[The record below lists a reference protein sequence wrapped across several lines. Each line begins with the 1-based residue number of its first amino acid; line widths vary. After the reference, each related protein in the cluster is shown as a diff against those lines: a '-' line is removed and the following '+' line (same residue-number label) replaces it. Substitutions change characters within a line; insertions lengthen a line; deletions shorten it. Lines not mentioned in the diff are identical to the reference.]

1 MQIIVMLVFLA
12 VWLLILW
19 LGSIALE
26 ATGLER
32 NKARFQA
39 LSALTGTGFTT
50 SEAEAIVNHPRRR
63 KIATWLIFIGNTG
76 ALGLIIG
83 LIIFVRVGVREP
95 SIAQIVVII
104 AAVVFLGPLFIST
117 EELRNQ
123 LFAQVEAT
131 TGYRLRVSGPID
143 LTLFPSLDL
152 VAEDVGVAQPA
163 SGSDAE
169 FATAKT
175 LKFGL
180 MLRGLLDGKM
190 RVTEVTLVDP
200 VIAVPKSSA
209 APAEG
214 QQAPRTAGGGGASP
228 GLAEKLKNLT
238 LDKLVIKNGTVIL
251 PASGGEPGK
260 RIEKLDLEASLLAF
274 DAPLSFETSAVFDG
288 KPMQA
293 AGSIGTFGPFL
304 DGAPAPVRVTANLPG
319 MLDAPASLSGTAS
332 YKNDV
337 LTLSQFSAKS
347 GDKTLQG
354 TAVYKDD
361 TATLSQ
367 FTATMGGDT
376 FAGNAVYK
384 DNTVVINPLRAN
396 VRGTVL
402 AGQVQANLANKV
414 PYVVAALGAKTID
427 INAITGAAKSKRS
440 GGGGGGGG
448 GGSSGGSKNT
458 KASGGWSNDKID
470 FSPLNRINGKFNI
483 SAEQLIYDQI
493 TIAPVT
499 VQAALNGGKLNATFS
514 KFKLYDGTGN
524 AAIAVD
530 ASGKTPAQR
539 VKLSLDKF
547 DAYPF
552 LRDAAGF
559 ERLQGRGTVSLDL
572 SGYGASQR
580 DIVSALNGNA
590 NLEFNNGAI
599 RGVNI
604 AKMIR
609 NLGTGIVEGWQG
621 GEAEKT
627 DFASL
632 GASFKVAKGQATT
645 KDLHLVGPLV
655 RMTGG
660 GTVDIPGQRL
670 NLRVDPQLVAS
681 LEGQGG
687 KKDLAGLGVPVMIVG
702 PWNKPKFYP
711 DIKGILENP
720 TQAYERYKEFTKGVK
735 NLPGGAGALSNV
747 IKDGKV
753 DKDALIGGIGGLLGG
768 TQAAPSPGT
777 DAAAT
782 PDAEPA
788 GKNSKKNKSAKNKNN
803 KQSQK
808 LDAEDVG
815 KQILENFLSGQ

>member
-1 MQIIVMLVFLA
+1 L
-12 VWLLILW
+12 
-19 LGSIALE
+19 
-26 ATGLER
+26 R
-32 NKARFQA
+32 
-39 LSALTGTGFTT
+39 
-50 SEAEAIVNHPRRR
+50 
-63 KIATWLIFIGNTG
+63 LIF
-76 ALGLIIG
+76 
-83 LIIFVRVGVREP
+83 
-95 SIAQIVVII
+95 SILTAIVVIV
-104 AAVVFLGPLFIST
+104 AAIVFIGPLFIST
-117 EELRNQ
+117 EDLRNQ
-123 LFAQVEAT
+123 LFAQVEST
-131 TGYRLRVSGPID
+131 TGYRLRVSGPLDI
-143 LTLFPSLDL
+143 TLFPSLNL

-163 SGSDAE
+163 SGSDKE

-190 RVTEVTLVDP
+190 RVTEVTLIDP
-200 VIAVPKSSA
+200 VIAVPQTGA
-209 APAEG
+209 APAAPPADAPAQG
-214 QQAPRTAGGGGASP
+214 QQAPQPAGGGGASP

-251 PASGGEPGK
+251 PPSGGEPGK
-260 RIEKLDLEASLLAF
+260 RVEKLDLEASLPAY

-288 KPMQA
+288 KPMQG

-304 DGAPAPVRVTANLPG
+304 EGAPAPVRVTASAPG

-332 YKNDV
+332 YKNET
-337 LTLSQFSAKS
+337 LTLTQFSAKS

-354 TAVYKDD
+354 TAVYRDD
-361 TATLSQ
+361 TATLNQ
-367 FTATMGGDT
+367 FTATMGRDT

-384 DNTVVINPLRAN
+384 DNTVTINPLRAN

-402 AGQVQANLANKV
+402 AGQLQANLANKV

-427 INAITGAAKSKRS
+427 INAMTGTAKSKPS
-440 GGGGGGGG
+440 GGGGGG
-448 GGSSGGSKNT
+448 GGSSSGGAK
-458 KASGGWSNDKID
+458 KQASGGWSNDKID
-470 FSPLNRINGKFNI
+470 FSPLRLINGKFNI

-493 TIAPVT
+493 KIAPVT
-499 VQAALNGGKLNATFS
+499 VQAELNGGKLNATLS

-524 AAIAVD
+524 VAIAVD

-539 VKLSLDKF
+539 VKASLAKF
-547 DAYPF
+547 DAYPA

-580 DIVSALNGNA
+580 DIVSGLNGNA
-590 NLEFNNGAI
+590 NLEFANGAI

-632 GASFKVAKGQATT
+632 GASFKVVKGQATT

-655 RMTGG
+655 RMDGS
-660 GTVDIPGQRL
+660 GTIDIPGQRL

-702 PWNKPKFYP
+702 PWSKPKFYP

-720 TQAYERYKEFTKGVK
+720 AQAYERYKEFTKGVK

-768 TQAAPSPGT
+768 TQAAPSPET

-782 PDAEPA
+782 PDADPA
-788 GKNSKKNKSAKNKNN
+788 DKKSRNKKSAKKKKNN
-803 KQSQK
+803 KQGQK

-815 KQILENFLSGQ
+815 KQILENFLTGQ